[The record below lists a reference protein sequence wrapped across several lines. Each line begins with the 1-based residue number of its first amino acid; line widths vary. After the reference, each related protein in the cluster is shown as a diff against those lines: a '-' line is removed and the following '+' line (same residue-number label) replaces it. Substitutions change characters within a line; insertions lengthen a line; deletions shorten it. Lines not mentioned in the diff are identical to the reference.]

1 MRPCDGY
8 KQTCY
13 INQSNNIT
21 RGYKVFQKIRV
32 QVEIDEIKYT
42 KIQSLL
48 QKEKVN
54 PNDIKLMFEQMINN
68 QFRRTNNIRG

>member
-1 MRPCDGY
+1 MTGTNKPAIS
-8 KQTCY
+8 
-13 INQSNNIT
+13 INLIPFQGGT
-21 RGYKVFQKIRV
+21 KVFQKIRI
-32 QVEIDEIKYT
+32 QVEIEEIKYT

-54 PNDIKLMFEQMINN
+54 PNDIKFMFEQMINN

>member
-1 MRPCDGY
+1 VRPCDGC

-13 INQSNNIT
+13 INQSYNIT
-21 RGYKVFQKIRV
+21 RRYKVFQKIRV

>member
-1 MRPCDGY
+1 MTGTNKP
-8 KQTCY
+8 T
-13 INQSNNIT
+13 INQSYNIT
-21 RGYKVFQKIRV
+21 RRYKVFQKIRI

>member
-1 MRPCDGY
+1 
-8 KQTCY
+8 
-13 INQSNNIT
+13 
-21 RGYKVFQKIRV
+21 VFQKIRV

>member
-1 MRPCDGY
+1 MTGANKPAISISLTQLHGGR
-8 KQTCY
+8 
-13 INQSNNIT
+13 
-21 RGYKVFQKIRV
+21 KVFQKIRV

>member
-1 MRPCDGY
+1 MTGTNKPAIS
-8 KQTCY
+8 
-13 INQSNNIT
+13 INLIT
-21 RGYKVFQKIRV
+21 FQGGTKVFQKIRI

-54 PNDIKLMFEQMINN
+54 PNDIKLMVEQMINN

>member
-1 MRPCDGY
+1 MTGANKPAIS
-8 KQTCY
+8 
-13 INQSNNIT
+13 INLIT
-21 RGYKVFQKIRV
+21 FQGGTKVFQKIRV

-54 PNDIKLMFEQMINN
+54 PNDIKLMVEQMINN

>member
-1 MRPCDGY
+1 MRPCDGC
-8 KQTCY
+8 KQICY
-13 INQSNNIT
+13 TNQSYNIT
-21 RGYKVFQKIRV
+21 RRYKVFQKIRV

>member
-1 MRPCDGY
+1 MTGANKPAIS
-8 KQTCY
+8 
-13 INQSNNIT
+13 INLIT
-21 RGYKVFQKIRV
+21 FQGGTKVFQKIRI

-54 PNDIKLMFEQMINN
+54 PNDIKLMVEQMINN